1 MKKLVA
7 VLAFLSTFQC
17 ALSQREGIKGQ
28 VFWISGNQIP
38 GPGNLVSPGHGVV
51 REVVIYKAATLEDVV
66 QNDNFFQEV
75 KTELIGK
82 ILSRPDGSFKI
93 KLPPG
98 EYSLFTQEQK
108 GLFANGIDQKGC
120 ISCLTI
126 KPKNYSWIT
135 ITVDY
140 EAVY

>member
-1 MKKLVA
+1 MKKLIA
-7 VLAFLSTFQC
+7 LLAFLSVFHC

-28 VFWISGNQIP
+28 VFWISGNQLP
-38 GPGNLVSPGHGVV
+38 GPGTLVSPGYGVV
-51 REVVIYKAATLEDVV
+51 REIVIYKAASLQDVV
-66 QNDNFFQEV
+66 QKDQFFQEV
-75 KTELIGK
+75 RTELIGRVQSK
-82 ILSRPDGSFKI
+82 PDGSFKI

-98 EYSLFTQEQK
+98 DYSVFTQEQK

-126 KPKNYSWIT
+126 NPKKYSWIT